1 MRPGGAVIRNERVR
15 YMDVCNSPITS
26 PPIVAGFL
34 SELLPGL
41 KIIGVDP
48 YIKYRAMWTEVATQ
62 HCGWSCIEMFRQG
75 ELRARSHGLDGTV
88 IEIGE
93 EWDWTLGSPSDSGND
108 DLCNGGFWDTQRSR
122 TIHFPP
128 FQSLSAL

>member
-1 MRPGGAVIRNERVR
+1 M
-15 YMDVCNSPITS
+15 
-26 PPIVAGFL
+26 L
-34 SELLPGL
+34 
-41 KIIGVDP
+41 
-48 YIKYRAMWTEVATQ
+48 
-62 HCGWSCIEMFRQG
+62 RQG
-75 ELRARSHGLDGTV
+75 ELRARGLDGTV

-108 DLCNGGFWDTQRSR
+108 ELRNGGFWDTQRSR

>member
-26 PPIVAGFL
+26 SPIVAGFL

-48 YIKYRAMWTEVATQ
+48 YIKYRAMWTEVAT
-62 HCGWSCIEMFRQG
+62 HRN
-75 ELRARSHGLDGTV
+75 A
-88 IEIGE
+88 
-93 EWDWTLGSPSDSGND
+93 
-108 DLCNGGFWDTQRSR
+108 
-122 TIHFPP
+122 
-128 FQSLSAL
+128 